1 MAHGGW
7 WEKGYVFFMFL
18 LKILATLL
26 NSDPFSPQGN
36 SIPHSNL

>member
-1 MAHGGW
+1 MAHGTDG
-7 WEKGYVFFMFL
+7 EKITCVFVAL

-26 NSDPFSPQGN
+26 NSDPFSRQRN